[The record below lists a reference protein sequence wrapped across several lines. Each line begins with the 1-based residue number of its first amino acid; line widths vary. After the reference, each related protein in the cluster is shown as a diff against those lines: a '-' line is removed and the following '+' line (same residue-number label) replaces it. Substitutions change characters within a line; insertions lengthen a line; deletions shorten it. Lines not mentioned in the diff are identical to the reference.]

1 MDNAGR
7 SHGSRRGD
15 APGRT
20 PAADDAAD
28 AVRRPGRRIL
38 LLNVAPGDPVTAMV
52 GERADSATIARLRA
66 ELRLDDPLPTQ
77 FIHYVGAVVRGDLG
91 RSYITQRPIAQD
103 LRERLPRTAELAL
116 AAMTLA

>member
-28 AVRRPGRRIL
+28 AVRRPGRRIPL
-38 LLNVAPGDPVTAMV
+38 VERRAGRSGGGDG

-66 ELRLDDPLPTQ
+66 ELHLDDPIPAQ
-77 FIHYVGAVVRGDLG
+77 FGRYVWAVVHGDLG

-103 LRERLPRTAELAL
+103 LAEL
-116 AAMTLA
+116 